1 MQTIA
6 AVFKSK
12 HGMLA
17 VLKAT
22 TQIQPRKLHNCNTVH
37 ECTLCDFIIEPS
49 VISQM
54 HKMPVIFKVLSG
66 FVSQQ
71 A

>member
-1 MQTIA
+1 MN
-6 AVFKSK
+6 
-12 HGMLA
+12 
-17 VLKAT
+17 VLY
-22 TQIQPRKLHNCNTVH
+22 
-37 ECTLCDFIIEPS
+37 DFIIEPS

-66 FVSQQ
+66 FVSQE